1 MYFTTALKTRSVLL
15 LALCNCK
22 HPVPLCFNGSTLDIK
37 VLHFQIIVR
46 HLTPLR
52 IGGSLSGIQH
62 HCTSGDPRQAFNTTA
77 LQGMHFRHPTIRTA
91 FQRIHVRH
99 PTPLR
104 FRGSTSG
111 IQHRCASGD
120 PRQASNTAALQG
132 IHVRHPTPLRL
143 RGSTSGIQ
151 HHGASGIHVKPP
163 TQLRFRGSTS
173 SL

>member
-1 MYFTTALKTRSVLL
+1 MLQWIHLRHQSTAFPDHRQASNTAAHRGIPVR
-15 LALCNCK
+15 
-22 HPVPLCFNGSTLDIK
+22 HPTP
-37 VLHFQIIVR
+37 LHFR
-46 HLTPLR
+46 GPT
-52 IGGSLSGIQH
+52 SGIQH
-62 HCTSGDPRQAFNTTA
+62 HRASGDALQASNNTYCVSEDPRQASNTTA
-77 LQGMHFRHPTIRTA
+77 LQG
-91 FQRIHVRH
+91 IHVSH